1 MGRKAVLIGGKK
13 DELVSAALKLF
24 IENGY
29 ERTSVRSI
37 LDAVGGEI
45 GMFYHY
51 FKSKAEIFE
60 SAIELYLKQYV
71 EQLSA
76 IVRMNPSI
84 PGQFGA
90 VMDLVEH
97 TIISYNKLGGQNL
110 HWSTASALHQ
120 RTLLAMLPSFEAMIS
135 TAIETGKADNPLN
148 LNTQDLSSF
157 LLYGSSGILHQK
169 PMVQLTRDE
178 FAHKRKSII
187 ALIAHTIG
195 MNGDE
200 LK

>member
-1 MGRKAVLIGGKK
+1 VLIGGKK

-187 ALIAHTIG
+187 ALIAHIIG
-195 MNGDE
+195 MNRDE